1 MPSFIELP
9 RLGFRGIDQP
19 SLYVNTADI
28 VAVQTE
34 YDGQVVVVEIRG
46 YGTEGAIGKVR
57 TYVPLVALLDGL
69 EDLATRP
76 GIRDWTEATKATW
89 AAPVKATLEA
99 AADRERAASARA

>member
-1 MPSFIELP
+1 MTSFIELP

-34 YDGQVVVVEIRG
+34 YDGQVVVLELRG
-46 YGTEGAIGKVR
+46 YGTEGSIGKVR
-57 TYVPLVALLDGL
+57 TYAPLGAILDVLGM
-69 EDLATRP
+69 LADHP
-76 GIRDWTEATKATW
+76 GVRSWSDDVKTAW
-89 AAPVKATLEA
+89 AAPVKAELIA